1 MRMGNFYGIGLGPG
15 DPELLTQKAI
25 HVIQRVQ
32 SIFIPRSDTK
42 EDSLALEIVKDYVKG
57 KRVIEQI
64 YPMTKDK
71 STLNAAWLKAA
82 KEIHA
87 EVAAGFDVAYLT
99 LGDPLTFST
108 YIYLLRHLVSLLP
121 DHAIHTIPGITS
133 YNAAACIANY
143 PLLAGDE
150 RLAVIPVP
158 ADVYELRSI
167 LDTFDTVVMMKVA
180 KKLDE
185 VIQLLEEMKILENT
199 LFASYIGQKNAYL
212 THDIVSLK
220 GSGRGYMSVLIV
232 KKGFSMK
239 PKQMRSLINTDS
251 HG

>member
-1 MRMGNFYGIGLGPG
+1 MKIGNFYGIGLGPG

-25 HVIQRVQ
+25 RIIKQVDC
-32 SIFIPRSDTK
+32 IFIPRSDTK
-42 EDSLALEIVKDYVKG
+42 EESLALEIVKDHVKG

-71 STLNAAWLKAA
+71 STLDTAWLKAA
-82 KEIHA
+82 EEIHA
-87 EVAAGFDVAYLT
+87 EVVAGFDAAYLT

-108 YIYLLRHLVSLLP
+108 YIYLMRHLITLLP

-133 YNAAACIANY
+133 YNAAACAANY
-143 PLLAGDE
+143 PLLSGDE
-150 RLAVIPVP
+150 RLAVIPIS
-158 ADVYELRSI
+158 ANIQELQPI
-167 LDTFDTVVMMKVA
+167 LETFDTVVMMKVA

-185 VIQLLEEMKILENT
+185 IIQLLEEMKLSENA

-220 GSGRGYMSVLIV
+220 GSGKGYMSVLIV
-232 KKGFSMK
+232 KKR
-239 PKQMRSLINTDS
+239 PK
-251 HG
+251 